1 MGEFR
6 VKSPVGLLLVAVVV
20 ACVVVFVLTG
30 LDNGFDRAFRLGGG
44 QGVRAPAILQTH
56 LVKVVE
62 GLALLVLGVV
72 VVRKMPPLLAVASV
86 TALTLVSE
94 HAAALRQGYYLTR
107 PQAVPFVLLLAFLA
121 VGVGLFL
128 RMRDTSRAALAAA
141 AEERARRDERLDM
154 ARELHDVVAH
164 HVTGMLVQA
173 QAALVVAEG
182 DRSKAYDF
190 LPGIVDGGTDA
201 LGAMRA
207 MVRTLR
213 DNGAATATSDL
224 TSDLH
229 QLVEKSGLPV
239 RTSIELTED
248 VRPELG
254 RSVLRLVQEA
264 LTNARKHAHD
274 ATNVEVDV
282 RLTASAVLLSVVD
295 NGTARPPH
303 SGGFGLVG
311 MRERVHELGGRFFA
325 GATGDGWLVTAE
337 LPLEVRA

>member
-1 MGEFR
+1 M
-6 VKSPVGLLLVAVVV
+6 LVATAV
-20 ACVVVFVLTG
+20 ACAGVFTITG
-30 LDNGFDRAFRLGGG
+30 LIVGFGRAFLLT
-44 QGVRAPAILQTH
+44 VASLNAPP
-56 LVKVVE
+56 
-62 GLALLVLGVV
+62 ALLTPPVRIAEALVVLSLGFLVAW
-72 VVRKMPPLLAVASV
+72 KAPPLPAVVGVS
-86 TALTLVSE
+86 ALTLVSL
-94 HAAALRQGYYLTR
+94 HAAVFRTSFYLTR
-107 PQAVPFVLLLAFLA
+107 ADSVQLVLMLGFI
-121 VGVGLFL
+121 GVGGGVLL
-128 RMRDTSRAALAAA
+128 RMRERSRAALAAA

-173 QAALVVAEG
+173 QAALVVAEQ
-182 DRSKAYDF
+182 DKDTACQM

-213 DNGAATATSDL
+213 DNGAAAATSDL
-224 TSDLH
+224 TADLH
-229 QLVEKSGLPV
+229 RLVEKSGLPV
-239 RTSIELTED
+239 HTTIALTAD

-264 LTNARKHAHD
+264 LTNTRKHARD
-274 ATNVEVDV
+274 ATSVEVDV

-295 NGTARPPH
+295 NGTTRPPH

-325 GATGDGWLVTAE
+325 GGTGDGWLITAE

>member
-1 MGEFR
+1 MRELLGSWRAGPLIVATVVVCTAVFLVTGSLSGFGR
-6 VKSPVGLLLVAVVV
+6 ALLLGGPGVGDSPFDHPALTAAEMAAGAALVFVAAWKAPAPVASLSIAALVAVGGH
-20 ACVVVFVLTG
+20 AAWIRVLPT
-30 LDNGFDRAFRLGGG
+30 LLRADAV
-44 QGVRAPAILQTH
+44 Q
-56 LVKVVE
+56 
-62 GLALLVLGVV
+62 LVLG
-72 VVRKMPPLLAVASV
+72 LAVV
-86 TALTLVSE
+86 
-94 HAAALRQGYYLTR
+94 
-107 PQAVPFVLLLAFLA
+107 AVFAGVLL
-121 VGVGLFL
+121 
-128 RMRDTSRAALAAA
+128 RTRDRSRALLAAA

-173 QAALVVAEG
+173 QAALVVAG
-182 DRSKAYDF
+182 QDKDRACEM

-213 DNGAATATSDL
+213 DNGTTAATADL
-224 TSDLH
+224 TADLH
-229 QLVEKSGLPV
+229 RLVEKSGLPV
-239 RTSIELTED
+239 RTNVELTEA

-254 RSVLRLVQEA
+254 RSVLRIVQEA
-264 LTNARKHAHD
+264 LTNTRKHARD
-274 ATNVEVDV
+274 ATSVEVDV

-295 NGTARPPH
+295 NGTGGAEH

-325 GATGDGWLVTAE
+325 GATGEGWLVTAE